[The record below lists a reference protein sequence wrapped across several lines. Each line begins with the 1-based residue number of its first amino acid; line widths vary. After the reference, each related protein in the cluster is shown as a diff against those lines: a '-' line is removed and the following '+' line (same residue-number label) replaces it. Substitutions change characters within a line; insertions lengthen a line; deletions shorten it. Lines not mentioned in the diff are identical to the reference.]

1 MNRQLIQMKLNENT
15 INKVEELKLLLKEDN
30 RTQLVAE
37 GIAVYLEL
45 TKAIQDG
52 SKVVLEKKDGT
63 KERLIL
69 TR

>member
-1 MNRQLIQMKLNENT
+1 MKQLIQMKLNENT
-15 INKVEELKLLLKEDN
+15 INKVEELKKLLKEEN

-45 TKAIQDG
+45 AKAINDG
-52 SKVVLEKKDGT
+52 AKIVLEKKDGT
-63 KERLIL
+63 KERLLL